1 MNLGVTM
8 KTLCCTGL
16 LASMLAMCTTP
27 SSGLPRF
34 SARTGAKCQSCH
46 VNPSGGGMRQAF
58 GVQYGREVLPVPA
71 WSEEAELADFT
82 NLITNV
88 LGVGADFRTLFFY
101 QQVPDTGASPPD
113 APDKNAFWQ
122 MQGDLYINL
131 RLTKKVNIYL
141 DKGLYSGFEVFGML
155 GILPARGFIK
165 VGKFVPAF
173 GTKLDDHTAYIRTY
187 TGFSPERGRPEL
199 TGLEVGV
206 SPGAYSVVGG
216 FYNGSDGFGTGV
228 GNEKSFLLRA
238 DGIWG
243 LGEEAAIGLGFNAF
257 RRHETSGGIT
267 TLYGG
272 LGSLSYGPLVLFGE
286 ADLVRSDGSGSGSDG
301 LVLYAEANYL
311 LLEGVDLKVA
321 YDFYD
326 PTIDEKDGAQSR
338 YSFGLEFFPFPGVE
352 LRPMYRLVKEEPT
365 EIRNNEFHVLIHFY
379 L

>member
-1 MNLGVTM
+1 M
-8 KTLCCTGL
+8 KTSLFAGL
-16 LASMLAMCTTP
+16 LAGIIILGTEA
-27 SSGLPRF
+27 SSALPRF

-58 GVQYGREVLPVPA
+58 GVQYGREKLPVPS

-88 LGVGADFRTLFFY
+88 LGVGADFRTMFFY
-101 QQVPDTGASPPD
+101 QQVPDTGAS
-113 APDKNAFWQ
+113 APAVSSKNAFWQ

-131 RLTKKVNIYL
+131 RLSKKINIYL

-165 VGKFVPAF
+165 VGKFIPAF

-187 TGFSPERGRPEL
+187 TDFSPEQGRPEL

-206 SPGAYSVVGG
+206 SPGAYSVTGG
-216 FYNGSDGFGTGV
+216 FYNGSDGFGSGV

-243 LGEEAAIGLGFNAF
+243 LSEEAAIGLGINAF
-257 RRHETSGGIT
+257 RRYESPGGKT

-272 LGSLSYGPLVLFGE
+272 LGSVSYGPLVLIGE
-286 ADLVRSDGSGSGSDG
+286 ADLIRSDSPGGGSDG

-338 YSFGLEFFPFPGVE
+338 YSLGLEFFPFPGVE
-352 LRPMYRLVKEEPT
+352 LRPMYRIVKEEPA
-365 EIRNNEFHVLIHFY
+365 EIRNNEFHLLIHFY

>member
-1 MNLGVTM
+1 M
-8 KTLCCTGL
+8 KTSLFAGIL
-16 LASMLAMCTTP
+16 VGIIMLGTDAC
-27 SSGLPRF
+27 SALPRF

-58 GVQYGREVLPVPA
+58 GVQYGRDKLPVPS

-88 LGVGADFRTLFFY
+88 LGVGADFRTMFFY
-101 QQVPDTGASPPD
+101 QQVPDTGAS
-113 APDKNAFWQ
+113 APAVSSKNAFWQ

-131 RLTKKVNIYL
+131 RLSKKINIYL

-165 VGKFVPAF
+165 VGKFIPAF

-206 SPGAYSVVGG
+206 SPGAYSVTGG
-216 FYNGSDGFGTGV
+216 FYNGSDGFGSGV
-228 GNEKSFLLRA
+228 GNEKSILLRA
-238 DGIWG
+238 DGIWA
-243 LGEEAAIGLGFNAF
+243 LGDDAALGVGVNAF
-257 RRHETSGGIT
+257 RRYESSGGQT
-267 TLYGG
+267 SLYGG
-272 LGSLSYGPLVLFGE
+272 VGSARYGPVVLFGE
-286 ADLVRSDGSGSGSDG
+286 VDLIRSGGGGSQPNG

-326 PTIDEKDGAQSR
+326 SNTDQKDGALSR
-338 YSFGLEFFPFPGVE
+338 YSLGLEFFPLPGVE
-352 LRPMYRLVKEEPT
+352 LRPMYRFVREEPA
-365 EIRNNEFHVLIHFY
+365 ELRNNEFHVLIHFY